1 MVTVLQNAINFFR
14 DFGLFDVVLPFL
26 LVFAI
31 VFAILEKTRILGNEG
46 SGDKAVPK
54 HSLNSTVAFVV
65 ALLVVATNKVVTAIN
80 AALPNVVLLVVLL
93 VSFLLVLGV
102 FYKEGDFDFSEKYQA
117 WTKVFAGLIFAAI
130 LLIFADSIE
139 YSGQQSWLDFVLDY
153 VIQNYSST
161 VVGAIVMLIILVGA
175 VLYITRGMKIGKEEK

>member
-1 MVTVLQNAINFFR
+1 VLQNAINFFR

-80 AALPNVVLLVVLL
+80 AALPNVVLLLCC
-93 VSFLLVLGV
+93 
-102 FYKEGDFDFSEKYQA
+102 
-117 WTKVFAGLIFAAI
+117 W
-130 LLIFADSIE
+130 
-139 YSGQQSWLDFVLDY
+139 
-153 VIQNYSST
+153 
-161 VVGAIVMLIILVGA
+161 
-175 VLYITRGMKIGKEEK
+175 